1 MNSPFPLP
9 RARKSLARLGALLA
23 VAVVPACSD
32 GPTTT
37 RPHEPAG
44 LKVISGASVQ
54 DSATAVLAQ
63 PLVVELRD
71 SAGRVMA
78 GVNVQF
84 QASTATLN
92 GFPTPSLYLSST
104 VPDQYAN
111 AVTATTDATGR
122 VAVRVALGRAA
133 GTAAVAISV
142 PTLGYATVATFT
154 VTPGALAQFAVAP
167 ADSAVYVGG
176 SYTLR
181 SSLLDRWGNPVSAQ
195 GVTYAVDVPGSA
207 AVSAGGV
214 VSGQAI
220 GRARIVAQ
228 GPGGVTGVAFV
239 SVVPQGTL
247 LAGRSDGIYVF
258 GLDGSGMRRVAAAP
272 GARSPRWFPS
282 GQQFVFSV
290 GVQHA
295 YVSDLNGLVRTL
307 LTDPSSFA
315 AELWAHPS
323 RDGQWVYF
331 GGYDLSFRGYPY
343 RVHPDGTG
351 LSLVPGFVPDDH
363 NQSHPSASPTGDRV
377 AYFREGVDT
386 RDVSIRVLRML
397 NGTFSVFNVPGHSP
411 EWSHADSIAF
421 LDMQGNDSGPIK
433 LMASDGSGQRYVGS
447 PLAHYDFGID
457 WSPDD
462 KWIVARE
469 VFAQRLELIEV
480 ATGRVIPLPYSSSLS
495 TPAWKP

>member
-1 MNSPFPLP
+1 MNFLFPLP
-9 RARKSLARLGALLA
+9 RARKPLVRLAALLA
-23 VAVVPACSD
+23 VAVIPACG
-32 GPTTT
+32 GPTDS
-37 RPHEPAG
+37 RPHQPAG
-44 LKVISGASVQ
+44 LKVISGAPLS

-71 SAGRVMA
+71 SAGRLMP

-84 QASTATLN
+84 QAAPATLN
-92 GFPTPSLYLSST
+92 GFTVPSLYLSST
-104 VPDQYAN
+104 VPDQFGSA
-111 AVTATTDATGR
+111 ATATTDATGR
-122 VAVRVALGRAA
+122 VAVRVALGQVAGAA
-133 GTAAVAISV
+133 SVTISV
-142 PTLGYATVATFT
+142 PTLGYTTTAAFT
-154 VTPGALAQFAVAP
+154 VVPGAPAQFSVTP
-167 ADSAVYVGG
+167 ADTAVYVGA
-176 SYTLR
+176 SYTLH
-181 SSLLDRWGNPVSAQ
+181 SSMRDRWGNPLAAQ
-195 GVTYAVDVPGSA
+195 TVTYTVDAPA
-207 AVSAGGV
+207 AVAVAGGTV
-214 VSGQAI
+214 TGQVI
-220 GRARIVAQ
+220 GRSRIVAQ
-228 GPGGVTGVAFV
+228 AGGGVAGTAFV

-247 LAGRSDGIYVF
+247 LAGRGDGIYVF
-258 GLDGSGMRRVAAAP
+258 GLDGSGMRRVATAA
-272 GARSPRWFPS
+272 GARAPRWFPD

-290 GVQHA
+290 GIQHA

-343 RVHPDGTG
+343 RVHPNGTG

-363 NQSHPSASPTGDRV
+363 NQSHPSVSPTGDRV

-386 RDVSIRVLRML
+386 RDVTIRVLRMQ
-397 NGTFSVFNVPGHSP
+397 NGTFSVLNVPGHSP

-421 LDMQGNDSGPIK
+421 LDMQGDNSGPIK

-469 VFAQRLELIEV
+469 AFASHLELIEV
-480 ATGRVIPLPYSSSLS
+480 ATGRVIPLPYSTALS